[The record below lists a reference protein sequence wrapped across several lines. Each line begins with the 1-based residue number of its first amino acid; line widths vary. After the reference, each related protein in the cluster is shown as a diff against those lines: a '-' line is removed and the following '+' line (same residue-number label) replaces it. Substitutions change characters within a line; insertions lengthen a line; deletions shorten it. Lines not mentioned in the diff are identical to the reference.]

1 MGLNRYEIFLKVAEV
16 GNITRAA
23 ELLHYTQAGVS
34 HTIAALEREAGVP
47 LLIRGSNGVT
57 LTENGKRL
65 IQPIQTLVNDQRAL
79 EQSIFEINEV
89 VAGTLRLGAFTS
101 VAAQWLPFLI
111 RDFQKRY
118 PNVEFELL
126 AGDYDEITEHIFSG
140 KIDCGFLSAPTAEGL
155 SFAPLY
161 EDPML
166 VLLPEGHELER
177 EQVLTLAQIKKEP
190 FILPMKGS
198 DNDIQAVLRGSSKK
212 VQVRYT
218 LNDDFSVMSMVSHGF
233 GITVMPEL
241 ILKNFNLALSVRPMD
256 PPQYRTIGIA
266 SPPMDRLSIV
276 TKTFIHYLS
285 GIAPKEYRE
294 MC

>member
-34 HTIAALEREAGVP
+34 HSIAALEREAGVP

-111 RDFQKRY
+111 RDFQKKY

-161 EDPML
+161 E
-166 VLLPEGHELER
+166 ER

-198 DNDIQAVLRGSSKK
+198 DNDIQAVLHGSSEK

-266 SPPMDRLSIV
+266 SPPLDRLSIV

-285 GIAPKEYRE
+285 EIAPKEYRE

>member
-1 MGLNRYEIFLKVAEV
+1 M
-16 GNITRAA
+16 
-23 ELLHYTQAGVS
+23 
-34 HTIAALEREAGVP
+34 P

-111 RDFQKRY
+111 RDFQKKY

-266 SPPMDRLSIV
+266 SPPLDRLSIV

-285 GIAPKEYRE
+285 EIAPKEYRE